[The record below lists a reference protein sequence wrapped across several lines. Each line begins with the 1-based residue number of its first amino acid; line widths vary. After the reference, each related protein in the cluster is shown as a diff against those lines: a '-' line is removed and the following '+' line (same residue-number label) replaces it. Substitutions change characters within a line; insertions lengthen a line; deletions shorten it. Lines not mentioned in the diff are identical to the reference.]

1 MTVDRPTVEKRAP
14 GVLAVRYEWRDQLSE
29 EMQGA
34 LLDQAL
40 ATSDRGPVALVFVLA
55 DRIRDI
61 PPNVRVFW
69 RTITADHRYRVAAV
83 AVVTA
88 SWAVEVSA
96 KGFGVTNALSGAAV
110 RVQTFVDEHEAV
122 AWAAEVVRPV
132 GVVTP
137 A

>member
-1 MTVDRPTVEKRAP
+1 MTVDRPTVEQPAP
-14 GVLAVRYEWRDQLSE
+14 GVLAVRYEWRDQLSAE
-29 EMQGA
+29 LQGV
-34 LLDQAL
+34 LLDRAL
-40 ATSDRGPVALVFVLA
+40 ASTDDGPIALVFMLA
-55 DRIRDI
+55 DRIREI

-96 KGFGVTNALSGAAV
+96 KGFGVTNALSGAPV
-110 RVQTFVDEHEAV
+110 RVQTFVDEQEAV
-122 AWAAEVVRPV
+122 AWAAGVVRPV
-132 GVVTP
+132 VAATP